1 MKIAL
6 GQFAVVRD
14 WRINLEKC
22 VEWMLRSDR
31 EGAGVLVLPEAVL
44 ARDIS
49 NPMIVLSEAQPI
61 DGPFMTAM
69 LAASLNLSIATVFTI
84 HVPAKEGKVT
94 NTLIVIQAGKIIAK
108 YDKLHLY
115 DAFSVKESESTIAGG
130 EIPPLVEIEGFKF
143 GLMTC
148 YDLRFPEL
156 ARSLALSGADVL
168 LLPAA
173 WLKGS
178 QKEHH
183 WKVLSTARALENTCY
198 MVSVGECGP
207 QNIGNSLVVDP
218 LGIVILQLPE
228 TEKLDFVHLDKE
240 RIQSVREQV
249 PILKNTCFN
258 MPTLKNTSNK

>member
-1 MKIAL
+1 MSMKIAL
-6 GQFAVVRD
+6 GQFAVVKD
-14 WRINLEKC
+14 WRVNLEKC
-22 VEWMLRSDR
+22 VKWMQQADAQ
-31 EGAGVLVLPEAVL
+31 GAKILVLPEAVL

-49 NPMIVLSEAQPI
+49 DPTIVLSEAQPI
-61 DGPFMTAM
+61 DGPFMMAM
-69 LAASLNLSIATVFTI
+69 LAASKDLQIATVFTI
-84 HVPAKEGKVT
+84 HIPSIEGKVT
-94 NTLIVIQAGKIIAK
+94 NTLFVIQAGKIIAQ

-115 DAFSVKESESTIAGG
+115 DAFSVKESESTIAGNT
-130 EIPPLVEIEGFKF
+130 IPELVDIDGFQV

-156 ARSLALSGADVL
+156 ARSLALAGADVL

-173 WLKGS
+173 WLKGP

-218 LGIVILQLPE
+218 LGIVIMQLPE
-228 TEKLDFVHLDKE
+228 SEKLDYAQLDKA
-240 RIQSVREQV
+240 RIDSVRQQLPVLE
-249 PILKNTCFN
+249 NTCFQS
-258 MPTLKNTSNK
+258 PVLK